1 MNHDSFA
8 KIMITISIIILI
20 IAIIGTIVTFAVK
33 AWLVIEGVKAVESMG
48 GFAGVF
54 EKVFQLFS

>member
-1 MNHDSFA
+1 MNHDKLA
-8 KIMITISIIILI
+8 EIMIAICIIVFV
-20 IAIIGTIVTFAVK
+20 IAVIGAIATFAVK
-33 AWLVIEGVKAVESMG
+33 AWLVVEGVKAVESMG